1 MDTSRAARIALSAIV
16 VLYLLLGTLYAIATP
31 SWQAPDEPAHY
42 NYVRHL
48 AETGTLPVL
57 TEGDWDQAFIEAT
70 VSARFPPEAS
80 IAPFR
85 YEFHQPPLY
94 YLMAVPLYQGTQGL
108 GLEQQLIVLRLL
120 SVVLGAGLL
129 VFIYRI
135 VALIF
140 PDRLWAAASA
150 AFVATLPQH
159 VAMMAS
165 VNNDALA
172 ELVLALLLWVSVATL
187 RIGLTTRRAA
197 ALGVGL
203 GIAILTKTTIYLPAL
218 AAVVVPFLYF
228 LRAPGPRGA
237 LLARPAVAT
246 TAIALV
252 LSGPWVLRNAIVY
265 GPLDPFGLARHE
277 AVVIG
282 QPTTAE
288 WVAEFGPLGVAG
300 RFVTTTFRSFWGQF
314 GWMAVPMPEPIYV
327 ALGILTLFLAGGAV
341 LFFLRILPAGHSLDA
356 SQRWSLGLLAG
367 VLILV
372 VGGHIGYNLQF
383 VQHQGRYLFPA
394 LVPLSTVAALGAAEW
409 ARRASDWIRR
419 RSRSAGMA
427 TDPVQAIG
435 LAAYVL
441 LMAGLSLI
449 ALFRFVVPNL

>member
-1 MDTSRAARIALSAIV
+1 MDTGRAARIALAAV
-16 VLYLLLGTLYAIATP
+16 VVVYLILGTLYAVATP

-57 TEGDWDQAFIEAT
+57 RDGDWDQAFIEAT
-70 VSARFPPEAS
+70 VSARFPPGAS

-94 YLMAVPLYQGTQGL
+94 YFLAVPFYLGTQGL
-108 GLEQQLIVLRLL
+108 EQSQQLIALRLL
-120 SVVLGAGLL
+120 SVLLGAGLL

-140 PDRLWAAASA
+140 PHRLWAAASA

-172 ELVLALLLWVSVATL
+172 ELVLALLLWVSVSTL
-187 RIGLTTRRAA
+187 RIGLTTRRGA
-197 ALGVGL
+197 ALGIGL
-203 GIAILTKTTIYLPAL
+203 GLAILTKTTIYLPAL
-218 AAVVVPFLYF
+218 AAAVVPFLYF
-228 LRAPGPRGA
+228 LRAPRPRGA
-237 LLARPAVAT
+237 LLARPAAAT

-252 LSGPWVLRNAIVY
+252 LSGPWILRNALVY

-277 AVVIG
+277 SVVIG
-282 QPTTAE
+282 QPSTAE

-327 ALGILTLFLAGGAV
+327 ALGILTLFLVGGAV
-341 LFFLRILPAGHSLDA
+341 LFFLRILPAGRSLDA
-356 SQRWSLGLLAG
+356 SQRWSLGLLAT

-372 VGGHIGYNLQF
+372 VGGHVGYNLRL

-394 LVPLSTVAALGAAEW
+394 LVPLSTVAALGGAEW
-409 ARRASDWIRR
+409 ARRIADWIRR
-419 RSRSAGMA
+419 RPRSAEIDQ
-427 TDPVQAIG
+427 DPAQAVG
-435 LAAYVL
+435 LAAYAI
-441 LMAGLSLI
+441 LMAGLSLV
-449 ALFRFVVPNL
+449 ALYRFIVPNL